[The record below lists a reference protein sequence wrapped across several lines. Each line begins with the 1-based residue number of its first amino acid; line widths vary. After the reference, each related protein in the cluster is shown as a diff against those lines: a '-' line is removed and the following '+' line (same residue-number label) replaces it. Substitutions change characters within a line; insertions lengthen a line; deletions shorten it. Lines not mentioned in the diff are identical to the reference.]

1 MNNKDIDAQFL
12 CKDCTRYNLCEYYH
26 RRRKDSYIC
35 KYFHLSVTPQEPKI
49 GHWIGTRRVGCGF
62 GEYKEYI
69 VPIKDGIVTDSCHC
83 SECGEWLTG
92 SDEYECYGNYC
103 PNCGARMVESQ
114 ESEDKE

>member
-1 MNNKDIDAQFL
+1 MTREEKIKGLYSLKEYLVKNPIKLEGHKSLPITLIDYAIEAL
-12 CKDCTRYNLCEYYH
+12 ER
-26 RRRKDSYIC
+26 
-35 KYFHLSVTPQEPKI
+35 EPKT
-49 GHWIGTRRVGCGF
+49 GYWIGTRRVGCGF

-103 PNCGARMVESQ
+103 PNCGAKMVEPQ
-114 ESEDKE
+114 ESEDK